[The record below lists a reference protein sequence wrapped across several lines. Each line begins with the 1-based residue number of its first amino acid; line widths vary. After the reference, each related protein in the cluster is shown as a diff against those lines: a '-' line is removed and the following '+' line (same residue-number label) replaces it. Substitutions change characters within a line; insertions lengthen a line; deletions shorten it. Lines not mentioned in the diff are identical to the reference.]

1 MMTDAR
7 AQNIGSRPIVL
18 DGGRCVPRFSPNGK
32 KIVFQSDRDGYKE
45 LYVMNAD
52 GSAQERLF

>member
-1 MMTDAR
+1 M
-7 AQNIGSRPIVL
+7 

-32 KIVFQSDRDGYKE
+32 KIVFLSDRDGYKE

-52 GSAQERLF
+52 GSAQERLFKPANDDRNTSAMK